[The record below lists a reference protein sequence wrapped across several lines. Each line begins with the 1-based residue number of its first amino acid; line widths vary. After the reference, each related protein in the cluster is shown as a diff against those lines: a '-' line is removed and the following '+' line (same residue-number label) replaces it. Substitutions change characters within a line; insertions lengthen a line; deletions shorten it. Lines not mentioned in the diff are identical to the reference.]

1 MKKMTLGRHKVTLYE
16 SIEEL
21 PIVRFQKYNKM
32 LMLDA
37 GLGSDVTALDAHLAR
52 VGEFIK
58 SGETTNAYQEIDN
71 LRQTLYNVQNGLT
84 PHFLSL
90 VPLMAEVDGEPL
102 TDLSDE
108 SLTAVY
114 EQLKDATVGEYEEVA
129 KGVKKK
135 IEDELKAYFNQGGE
149 SAASKEY
156 YELMRRRALLML
168 DEINKGVD
176 LSKEI
181 RELESQ
187 MVRSDKPRV
196 FDGKHNAEVLYDKNF
211 VGCCI
216 AIAQNLNM
224 DAKQMTVLEYYK
236 AIEVLEEQNKKYKK
250 KGNA

>member
-1 MKKMTLGRHKVTLYE
+1 MKKMKLGEHSVVMFD

-37 GLGSDVTALDAHLAR
+37 GLGSDLTALDAHLAR

-58 SGETTNAYQEIDN
+58 AGETDNAAREIDN
-71 LRQTLYNVQNGLT
+71 LRQTLFNVQNGLT
-84 PHFLSL
+84 PHFMSL
-90 VPLMAEVDGEPL
+90 IPLMAEVDGEPL

-108 SLTAVY
+108 NIQRVY
-114 EQLKDATVGEYEEVA
+114 DTLKDVTMKAYEGAASE
-129 KGVKKK
+129 VKKK
-135 IEDELKAYFNQGGE
+135 IEEELKAYFNQGGE

-168 DEINKGVD
+168 DEIGD
-176 LSKEI
+176 GRDRSEEI
-181 RELESQ
+181 RAIESQ

-196 FDGKHNAEVLYDKNF
+196 FQGERNAEVLYDKNF

-224 DAKQMTVLEYYK
+224 DAKAMTVLEYYR
-236 AIEVLEEQNKKYKK
+236 AIEVLEEQQKELKRKR
-250 KGNA
+250 

>member
-1 MKKMTLGRHKVTLYE
+1 MKKMKLGEHSVVMYD

-37 GLGSDVTALDAHLAR
+37 GLGSDLTALDAHLAR

-58 SGETTNAYQEIDN
+58 ACETDNAAREIDN
-71 LRQTLYNVQNGLT
+71 LRPTLFNVQNGLT
-84 PHFLSL
+84 PHFMSL
-90 VPLMAEVDGEPL
+90 IPLMAEVDGEPL

-108 SLTAVY
+108 NIQAVY
-114 EQLKDATVGEYEEVA
+114 DRLKDVTMKAYEGAASE
-129 KGVKKK
+129 VKKK
-135 IEDELKAYFNQGGE
+135 IEEELKAYFNQGSE

-168 DEINKGVD
+168 DEISDGRD
-176 LSKEI
+176 RSEEI
-181 RELESQ
+181 RAIESQ

-196 FDGKHNAEVLYDKNF
+196 FQGDRNAEVLYDKNF

-224 DAKQMTVLEYYK
+224 DAKAMTVLEYYR
-236 AIEVLEEQNKKYKK
+236 AIEVLEEQQKEMKK
-250 KGNA
+250 K

>member
-1 MKKMTLGRHKVTLYE
+1 MRKMKLGEHSVVMYD

-37 GLGSDVTALDAHLAR
+37 GLGSDLTALDAHLAR

-58 SGETTNAYQEIDN
+58 AGETDNAAREIDN
-71 LRQTLYNVQNGLT
+71 LRQTLFNVQNGLT
-84 PHFLSL
+84 PHFMSL
-90 VPLMAEVDGEPL
+90 IPLMAEVDGEPL

-108 SLTAVY
+108 NIQRVY
-114 EQLKDATVGEYEEVA
+114 DRLKDVTMKAYEGAASE
-129 KGVKKK
+129 VKKK
-135 IEDELKAYFNQGGE
+135 IEEELKAYFNQGGE

-168 DEINKGVD
+168 DEISDGRD
-176 LSKEI
+176 RSEEI
-181 RELESQ
+181 RAIESR

-196 FDGKHNAEVLYDKNF
+196 FQGERNAEVLYDKNF

-224 DAKQMTVLEYYK
+224 DAKQMTVLEYYR
-236 AIEVLEEQNKKYKK
+236 AIEVLEEQQKELKRKR
-250 KGNA
+250 

>member
-1 MKKMTLGRHKVTLYE
+1 MFD

-37 GLGSDVTALDAHLAR
+37 GLGSDLTALDAHLAR

-58 SGETTNAYQEIDN
+58 AGETDNAAREIDN
-71 LRQTLYNVQNGLT
+71 LRQTLFNVQNGLT
-84 PHFLSL
+84 PHFMSL
-90 VPLMAEVDGEPL
+90 IPLMAEVDGEPL

-108 SLTAVY
+108 NIQRVY
-114 EQLKDATVGEYEEVA
+114 DTLKDVTMKAYEGAASE
-129 KGVKKK
+129 VKKK
-135 IEDELKAYFNQGGE
+135 IEEELKAYFNQGGE

-168 DEINKGVD
+168 DEIGD
-176 LSKEI
+176 GRDRSEEI
-181 RELESQ
+181 RAIESQ

-196 FDGKHNAEVLYDKNF
+196 FQGDRNAEVLYDKNF

-224 DAKQMTVLEYYK
+224 DAKQMTVLEYYR
-236 AIEVLEEQNKKYKK
+236 AIEVLEEQQKELKRKK
-250 KGNA
+250 

>member
-1 MKKMTLGRHKVTLYE
+1 MVMFD

-37 GLGSDVTALDAHLAR
+37 GLGSDLTALDAHLAR

-58 SGETTNAYQEIDN
+58 AGETDNAAREIDN
-71 LRQTLYNVQNGLT
+71 LRQTLFNVQNGLT
-84 PHFLSL
+84 PHFMSL
-90 VPLMAEVDGEPL
+90 IPLMAEVDGEPL

-108 SLTAVY
+108 NIQRVY
-114 EQLKDATVGEYEEVA
+114 DSLKDVTMKAYEGAASE
-129 KGVKKK
+129 VKKK
-135 IEDELKAYFNQGGE
+135 IEEELKAYFNQGGE

-168 DEINKGVD
+168 DEIGD
-176 LSKEI
+176 GRDRSEEI
-181 RELESQ
+181 RAIESR

-196 FDGKHNAEVLYDKNF
+196 FQGERNAEVLYDKNF

-224 DAKQMTVLEYYK
+224 DAKQMTVLEYYR
-236 AIEVLEEQNKKYKK
+236 AIEVLEEQQKELKRKR
-250 KGNA
+250 

>member
-1 MKKMTLGRHKVTLYE
+1 MKKMKLGEHSVVMFD

-37 GLGSDVTALDAHLAR
+37 GLGSDLTALDAHLAR

-58 SGETTNAYQEIDN
+58 AGETDNAAREIDN
-71 LRQTLYNVQNGLT
+71 LRQTLFNVQNGLT
-84 PHFLSL
+84 PHFMSL
-90 VPLMAEVDGEPL
+90 IPLMAEVDGEPM

-108 SLTAVY
+108 NIQRVY
-114 EQLKDATVGEYEEVA
+114 DTLKDVTMKAYEGAASE
-129 KGVKKK
+129 VKKK
-135 IEDELKAYFNQGGE
+135 IEEELKAYFNQGGE

-168 DEINKGVD
+168 DEISDGRD
-176 LSKEI
+176 RSEEI
-181 RELESQ
+181 RAIESQ

-196 FDGKHNAEVLYDKNF
+196 FQGERNAEVLYDKNF

-224 DAKQMTVLEYYK
+224 DAKQMTVLEYYR
-236 AIEVLEEQNKKYKK
+236 AIEVLEEQQKEMKRKK
-250 KGNA
+250 

>member
-1 MKKMTLGRHKVTLYE
+1 MKKMKLGEHSVVMYD

-37 GLGSDVTALDAHLAR
+37 GLGSDLTALDAHLAR

-58 SGETTNAYQEIDN
+58 AGETDNAAREIDN
-71 LRQTLYNVQNGLT
+71 LRQTLFNVQNGLT
-84 PHFLSL
+84 PHFMSL
-90 VPLMAEVDGEPL
+90 IPLMAEVDGEPL

-108 SLTAVY
+108 NIQRVY
-114 EQLKDATVGEYEEVA
+114 DTLKDVTMKAYEGA
-129 KGVKKK
+129 ASGVKKK
-135 IEDELKAYFNQGGE
+135 IEEELKAYFNQGGE

-168 DEINKGVD
+168 DEISDGRD
-176 LSKEI
+176 RSEEI
-181 RELESQ
+181 RAIESQ

-196 FDGKHNAEVLYDKNF
+196 FQGDRNAEVLYDKNF

-224 DAKQMTVLEYYK
+224 DAKAMTVLEYYR
-236 AIEVLEEQNKKYKK
+236 AIEVLEEQQKEMKRKR
-250 KGNA
+250 

>member
-1 MKKMTLGRHKVTLYE
+1 MKKMKLGEHSVVMFD

-37 GLGSDVTALDAHLAR
+37 GLGSDLTALDAHLAR

-58 SGETTNAYQEIDN
+58 AGETDNAAREIDN
-71 LRQTLYNVQNGLT
+71 LRQTLFNVQNGLT
-84 PHFLSL
+84 PHFMSL
-90 VPLMAEVDGEPL
+90 IPLMAEVDGEPL

-108 SLTAVY
+108 NIQRVY
-114 EQLKDATVGEYEEVA
+114 DTLKDVTMKAYEGAASE
-129 KGVKKK
+129 VKKK
-135 IEDELKAYFNQGGE
+135 IEEELKAYFNQGGE

-168 DEINKGVD
+168 DEISDGRD
-176 LSKEI
+176 RSEEI
-181 RELESQ
+181 RAIESR

-196 FDGKHNAEVLYDKNF
+196 FQGERNAEVLYDKNF

-224 DAKQMTVLEYYK
+224 DAKQMTVLEYYR
-236 AIEVLEEQNKKYKK
+236 AIEVLEEQQKQLKVKR
-250 KGNA
+250 

>member
-1 MKKMTLGRHKVTLYE
+1 MKLGEHSVVMFD

-37 GLGSDVTALDAHLAR
+37 GLGSDLTALDAHLAR

-58 SGETTNAYQEIDN
+58 AGETDNAAREIDN
-71 LRQTLYNVQNGLT
+71 LRQTLFNVQNGLT
-84 PHFLSL
+84 PHFMSL
-90 VPLMAEVDGEPL
+90 IPLMAEVDGEPL

-108 SLTAVY
+108 NIQRVY
-114 EQLKDATVGEYEEVA
+114 DTLKDVTMKAYEGAASE
-129 KGVKKK
+129 VKKK
-135 IEDELKAYFNQGGE
+135 IEEELKAYFNQGGE

-168 DEINKGVD
+168 DEISDGRD
-176 LSKEI
+176 RSEEI
-181 RELESQ
+181 RAIESR

-196 FDGKHNAEVLYDKNF
+196 FQGERNAEVLYDKNF

-224 DAKQMTVLEYYK
+224 DAKQMTVLEYYR
-236 AIEVLEEQNKKYKK
+236 AIEVLEEQQKELKRKK
-250 KGNA
+250 

>member
-1 MKKMTLGRHKVTLYE
+1 MKKMKLGEHSVVMFD

-37 GLGSDVTALDAHLAR
+37 GLGSDLTALDAHLAR

-58 SGETTNAYQEIDN
+58 SGETDNAAREIDN
-71 LRQTLYNVQNGLT
+71 LRQTLFNVQNGLT
-84 PHFLSL
+84 PHFMSL
-90 VPLMAEVDGEPL
+90 IPLMAEVDGEPL

-108 SLTAVY
+108 NIQRVY
-114 EQLKDATVGEYEEVA
+114 DTLKDVTMKAYEGAASE
-129 KGVKKK
+129 VKKK
-135 IEDELKAYFNQGGE
+135 IEEELKAYFNQGGE

-168 DEINKGVD
+168 DEIGD
-176 LSKEI
+176 GRDRSEEI
-181 RELESQ
+181 RAIESQ

-196 FDGKHNAEVLYDKNF
+196 FQGERNAEVLYDKNF

-224 DAKQMTVLEYYK
+224 DAKQMTVLEYYR
-236 AIEVLEEQNKKYKK
+236 AIEVLEEQQKELKRKR
-250 KGNA
+250 

>member
-1 MKKMTLGRHKVTLYE
+1 MKKMKLGEHSVVMFD

-37 GLGSDVTALDAHLAR
+37 GLGSDLTALDAHLAR

-58 SGETTNAYQEIDN
+58 AGETDNAAREIDN
-71 LRQTLYNVQNGLT
+71 LRQTLFNVQNGLT
-84 PHFLSL
+84 PHFMSL
-90 VPLMAEVDGEPL
+90 IPLMAEVDGEPL

-108 SLTAVY
+108 NIQRVY
-114 EQLKDATVGEYEEVA
+114 DTLKDVTKKAYEGAASE
-129 KGVKKK
+129 VKKK
-135 IEDELKAYFNQGGE
+135 IEEELKAYFNQGGE

-168 DEINKGVD
+168 DEIGD
-176 LSKEI
+176 GRDRSEEI
-181 RELESQ
+181 RAIESQ

-196 FDGKHNAEVLYDKNF
+196 FQGERNAEVLYDKNF

-224 DAKQMTVLEYYK
+224 DAKQMTVLEYYR
-236 AIEVLEEQNKKYKK
+236 AIEVLEEQQKELKRKR
-250 KGNA
+250 

>member
-1 MKKMTLGRHKVTLYE
+1 MKLGEHSVVMFD

-37 GLGSDVTALDAHLAR
+37 GLGSDLTALDAHLAR

-58 SGETTNAYQEIDN
+58 AGETDNAAREIDN
-71 LRQTLYNVQNGLT
+71 LRQTLFNVQNGLT
-84 PHFLSL
+84 PHFMSL
-90 VPLMAEVDGEPL
+90 IPLMAEVDGEPL

-108 SLTAVY
+108 NIQRVY
-114 EQLKDATVGEYEEVA
+114 DTLKDVTMKAYEGAASE
-129 KGVKKK
+129 VKKK
-135 IEDELKAYFNQGGE
+135 IEEELKAYFNQGGE

-168 DEINKGVD
+168 DEIGD
-176 LSKEI
+176 GRDRSEEI
-181 RELESQ
+181 RAIESR

-196 FDGKHNAEVLYDKNF
+196 FQGERNAEVLYDKNF

-224 DAKQMTVLEYYK
+224 DAKQMTVLEYYR
-236 AIEVLEEQNKKYKK
+236 AIEVLEEQQKELKRKK
-250 KGNA
+250 

>member
-1 MKKMTLGRHKVTLYE
+1 MKRMKLGEHKILMYD

-37 GLGSDVTALDAHLAR
+37 GLGSDLAALDAHLAR

-58 SGETTNAYQEIDN
+58 AGEMENATGEIDN
-71 LRQTLYNVQNGLT
+71 LRQTLFNVQNGLT

-90 VPLMAEVDGEPL
+90 IPLMAEVDGEAVD
-102 TDLSDE
+102 DLSDE
-108 SLTAVY
+108 NLQRIY
-114 EQLKDATVGEYEEVA
+114 DRLKDVTLGAYNTAASE
-129 KGVKKK
+129 VKKK
-135 IEDELKAYFNQGGE
+135 IEEELKAYFNQGGE

-156 YELMRRRALLML
+156 YELMRQRAMLML
-168 DEINKGVD
+168 DEIADGQD
-176 LSKEI
+176 RSEEI
-181 RELESQ
+181 RAIESR

-196 FDGKHNAEVLYDKNF
+196 FQGQKNSEVLYDKNF

-224 DAKQMTVLEYYK
+224 DAKQMTVLEYYR
-236 AIEVLEEQNKKYKK
+236 AIEVLEEQQKQYKK
-250 KGNA
+250 KR

>member
-1 MKKMTLGRHKVTLYE
+1 MKKMKLGEHSVVMFD

-37 GLGSDVTALDAHLAR
+37 GLGSDLTALDAHLAR

-58 SGETTNAYQEIDN
+58 AGETDNAAREIDN
-71 LRQTLYNVQNGLT
+71 LRQTLFNVQNGLT
-84 PHFLSL
+84 PHFMSL
-90 VPLMAEVDGEPL
+90 IPLMAEVDGEPL

-108 SLTAVY
+108 NIQRVY
-114 EQLKDATVGEYEEVA
+114 DRLKDVTMKAYEGAASE
-129 KGVKKK
+129 VKKK
-135 IEDELKAYFNQGGE
+135 IEEELKAYFNQGGE

-168 DEINKGVD
+168 DEISDGRD
-176 LSKEI
+176 RSEEI
-181 RELESQ
+181 RAIESR

-196 FDGKHNAEVLYDKNF
+196 FQGERNAEVLYDKNF

-224 DAKQMTVLEYYK
+224 DAKQMTVLEYYR
-236 AIEVLEEQNKKYKK
+236 AIEVLEEQQKELKRKR
-250 KGNA
+250 

>member
-1 MKKMTLGRHKVTLYE
+1 MKKMKLGEHSVVMYD

-37 GLGSDVTALDAHLAR
+37 GLGSDLTALDAHLAR

-58 SGETTNAYQEIDN
+58 AGETDNAAREIDN
-71 LRQTLYNVQNGLT
+71 LRQTLFNVQNGLT
-84 PHFLSL
+84 PHFMSL
-90 VPLMAEVDGEPL
+90 IPLMAEVDGEPL

-108 SLTAVY
+108 NIQRVY
-114 EQLKDATVGEYEEVA
+114 DQLKDVTMKAYEGAASE
-129 KGVKKK
+129 VKKK
-135 IEDELKAYFNQGGE
+135 IEEELKAYFNQGGE

-168 DEINKGVD
+168 DEISDGRD
-176 LSKEI
+176 RSDEI
-181 RELESQ
+181 RAIESR

-196 FDGKHNAEVLYDKNF
+196 FQGERNAEVLYDKNF

-224 DAKQMTVLEYYK
+224 DAKQMTVLEYYR
-236 AIEVLEEQNKKYKK
+236 AIEVLEEQQKELKRKR
-250 KGNA
+250 

>member
-1 MKKMTLGRHKVTLYE
+1 MKKMKLGEHSVTMFD

-37 GLGSDVTALDAHLAR
+37 GLGSDLTALDAHLAR

-58 SGETTNAYQEIDN
+58 AGETDNAAREIDN
-71 LRQTLYNVQNGLT
+71 LRQTLFNVQNGLT
-84 PHFLSL
+84 PHFMSL
-90 VPLMAEVDGEPL
+90 IPLMAEVDGEPL

-108 SLTAVY
+108 NIQRVY
-114 EQLKDATVGEYEEVA
+114 DTLKDVTMKAYEGAASE
-129 KGVKKK
+129 VKKK
-135 IEDELKAYFNQGGE
+135 IEEELKAYFNQGGE

-156 YELMRRRALLML
+156 YELVCRRALLML
-168 DEINKGVD
+168 DEISDGRD
-176 LSKEI
+176 RSEEI
-181 RELESQ
+181 RAIESQ

-196 FDGKHNAEVLYDKNF
+196 FQGERNSEVLYDKNF

-224 DAKQMTVLEYYK
+224 DAKAMTVLEYYR
-236 AIEVLEEQNKKYKK
+236 AIEVLEEQQKQLKK
-250 KGNA
+250 K

>member
-1 MKKMTLGRHKVTLYE
+1 MKKMKLGEHSVTMYD

-37 GLGSDVTALDAHLAR
+37 GLGSDLTALDAHLAR

-58 SGETTNAYQEIDN
+58 AGETDNAAREIDN
-71 LRQTLYNVQNGLT
+71 LRQTLFNVQNGLT
-84 PHFLSL
+84 PHFMSL
-90 VPLMAEVDGEPL
+90 IPLMAEVDGEPL

-108 SLTAVY
+108 NIQRVY
-114 EQLKDATVGEYEEVA
+114 DTLKDVTMKAYEGAASE
-129 KGVKKK
+129 VKKK
-135 IEDELKAYFNQGGE
+135 IEEELKAYFNQGGE

-168 DEINKGVD
+168 DEIGD
-176 LSKEI
+176 GRDRSEEI
-181 RELESQ
+181 RAIESQ

-196 FDGKHNAEVLYDKNF
+196 FQGERNAEVLYDKNF

-224 DAKQMTVLEYYK
+224 DAKAMTVLEYYR
-236 AIEVLEEQNKKYKK
+236 AIEVLEEQQKELKRKR
-250 KGNA
+250 

>member
-1 MKKMTLGRHKVTLYE
+1 MKKMKLGEHSVVMFD

-37 GLGSDVTALDAHLAR
+37 GLGSDLTALDAHLAR

-58 SGETTNAYQEIDN
+58 AGETDNAAREIDN
-71 LRQTLYNVQNGLT
+71 LRQTLFNVQNGLT
-84 PHFLSL
+84 PHFMSL
-90 VPLMAEVDGEPL
+90 IPLMAEVDGEPL

-108 SLTAVY
+108 NIRRVY
-114 EQLKDATVGEYEEVA
+114 DTLKDVTMKAYEGAASE
-129 KGVKKK
+129 VKKK
-135 IEDELKAYFNQGGE
+135 IEEELKAYFNQGGE

-168 DEINKGVD
+168 DEIGD
-176 LSKEI
+176 GRDRSEEI
-181 RELESQ
+181 RAIESQ

-196 FDGKHNAEVLYDKNF
+196 FQGERNAEVLYDKNF

-224 DAKQMTVLEYYK
+224 DAKAMTVLEYYR
-236 AIEVLEEQNKKYKK
+236 AIEVLEEQQKELKRKR
-250 KGNA
+250 

>member
-1 MKKMTLGRHKVTLYE
+1 MKKMKLGEHSVVMFD

-37 GLGSDVTALDAHLAR
+37 GLGSDLTALDAHLAR

-58 SGETTNAYQEIDN
+58 AGETDNAAREIDN
-71 LRQTLYNVQNGLT
+71 LRQTLFNVQNGLT
-84 PHFLSL
+84 PHFMSL
-90 VPLMAEVDGEPL
+90 IPLMAEVDGEPL

-108 SLTAVY
+108 NIQRVY
-114 EQLKDATVGEYEEVA
+114 DTLKDVTMKAYEGAASE
-129 KGVKKK
+129 VKKK
-135 IEDELKAYFNQGGE
+135 IEEELKAYFNQGGE

-168 DEINKGVD
+168 DEIGD
-176 LSKEI
+176 GRDRSEEI
-181 RELESQ
+181 RAIESQ

-196 FDGKHNAEVLYDKNF
+196 FQGERNAEVLYDKNF

-224 DAKQMTVLEYYK
+224 DAKQMTVLEYYR
-236 AIEVLEEQNKKYKK
+236 AIEVLEEQQKELKRKR
-250 KGNA
+250 

>member
-1 MKKMTLGRHKVTLYE
+1 MKKMKLGEHSVVMYD

-37 GLGSDVTALDAHLAR
+37 GLGSDLTALDAHLAR

-58 SGETTNAYQEIDN
+58 AGETDNAAREIDN
-71 LRQTLYNVQNGLT
+71 LRQTLFNVQNGLT
-84 PHFLSL
+84 PHFMSL
-90 VPLMAEVDGEPL
+90 IPLMAEVDGEPL

-108 SLTAVY
+108 NIQRVY
-114 EQLKDATVGEYEEVA
+114 DTLKDVTMKAYEGAASE
-129 KGVKKK
+129 VKKK
-135 IEDELKAYFNQGGE
+135 IEEELKAYFNQGGE

-168 DEINKGVD
+168 DEIGD
-176 LSKEI
+176 GRDRSEEI
-181 RELESQ
+181 RAIESQ

-196 FDGKHNAEVLYDKNF
+196 FQGDRNAEVLYDKNF

-224 DAKQMTVLEYYK
+224 DAKQMTVLEYYR
-236 AIEVLEEQNKKYKK
+236 AIEVLEEQQKEMKRKR
-250 KGNA
+250 

>member
-1 MKKMTLGRHKVTLYE
+1 MFD

-37 GLGSDVTALDAHLAR
+37 GLGSDLTALDAHLAR

-58 SGETTNAYQEIDN
+58 AGETDNAAREIDN
-71 LRQTLYNVQNGLT
+71 LRQTLFNVQNGLT
-84 PHFLSL
+84 PHFMSL
-90 VPLMAEVDGEPL
+90 IPLMAEVDGEPL

-108 SLTAVY
+108 NIQRVY
-114 EQLKDATVGEYEEVA
+114 DTLKDVTMKAYEGAASE
-129 KGVKKK
+129 VKKK
-135 IEDELKAYFNQGGE
+135 IEEELKAYFNQGGE

-168 DEINKGVD
+168 DEIGD
-176 LSKEI
+176 GRDRSEEI
-181 RELESQ
+181 RAIESQ

-196 FDGKHNAEVLYDKNF
+196 FQGERNAEVLYDKNF

-224 DAKQMTVLEYYK
+224 DAKQMTVLEYYR
-236 AIEVLEEQNKKYKK
+236 AIEVLEEQQKELKRKR
-250 KGNA
+250 

>member
-1 MKKMTLGRHKVTLYE
+1 MVMFD

-37 GLGSDVTALDAHLAR
+37 GLGSDLTALDAHLAR

-58 SGETTNAYQEIDN
+58 AGETDNAAREIDN
-71 LRQTLYNVQNGLT
+71 LRQTLFNVQNGLT
-84 PHFLSL
+84 PHFMSL
-90 VPLMAEVDGEPL
+90 IPLMAEVDGEPL

-108 SLTAVY
+108 NIQRVY
-114 EQLKDATVGEYEEVA
+114 DTLKDVTMKAYEGAASE
-129 KGVKKK
+129 VKKK
-135 IEDELKAYFNQGGE
+135 IEEELKAYFNQGGE

-168 DEINKGVD
+168 DEIGD
-176 LSKEI
+176 GRDRSEEI
-181 RELESQ
+181 RAIESQ

-196 FDGKHNAEVLYDKNF
+196 FQGERNAEVLYDKNF

-224 DAKQMTVLEYYK
+224 DAKQMTVLEYYR
-236 AIEVLEEQNKKYKK
+236 AIEVLEEQQKELKRKR
-250 KGNA
+250 

>member
-1 MKKMTLGRHKVTLYE
+1 MKKMKLGEHSVTMFD

-37 GLGSDVTALDAHLAR
+37 GLGSDLTALDAHLAR

-58 SGETTNAYQEIDN
+58 AGETDNAAREIDN
-71 LRQTLYNVQNGLT
+71 LRQTLFNVQNGLT
-84 PHFLSL
+84 PHFMSL
-90 VPLMAEVDGEPL
+90 IPLMAEVDGEPL

-108 SLTAVY
+108 NIQRVY
-114 EQLKDATVGEYEEVA
+114 DTLKDVTMKAYEGAASE
-129 KGVKKK
+129 VKKK
-135 IEDELKAYFNQGGE
+135 IEEELKAYFNQGGE

-168 DEINKGVD
+168 DEISDGRD
-176 LSKEI
+176 RSEEI
-181 RELESQ
+181 RAIESR

-196 FDGKHNAEVLYDKNF
+196 FQGERNAEVLYDKNF

-224 DAKQMTVLEYYK
+224 DAKQMTVLEYYR
-236 AIEVLEEQNKKYKK
+236 AIEVLEEQQKELKRKR
-250 KGNA
+250 

>member
-1 MKKMTLGRHKVTLYE
+1 MYD

-37 GLGSDVTALDAHLAR
+37 GLGSDLTALDAHLAR

-58 SGETTNAYQEIDN
+58 AGETDNAAREIDN
-71 LRQTLYNVQNGLT
+71 LRQTLFNVQNGLT
-84 PHFLSL
+84 PHFMSL
-90 VPLMAEVDGEPL
+90 IPLMAEVDGEPL

-108 SLTAVY
+108 NIQRVY
-114 EQLKDATVGEYEEVA
+114 DTLKDVTMKAYEGAAHE
-129 KGVKKK
+129 VKKK
-135 IEDELKAYFNQGGE
+135 IEEELKAYFNQGGE

-168 DEINKGVD
+168 DEIGD
-176 LSKEI
+176 GRDRSEEI
-181 RELESQ
+181 RAIESQ

-196 FDGKHNAEVLYDKNF
+196 FQGERNAEVLYDKNF

-224 DAKQMTVLEYYK
+224 DAKQMTVLEYYR
-236 AIEVLEEQNKKYKK
+236 AIEVLEEQQKQLKK
-250 KGNA
+250 K

>member
-1 MKKMTLGRHKVTLYE
+1 MNLGTHKVVMYD

-37 GLGSDVTALDAHLAR
+37 GLGSDLTALDAHLAR

-58 SGETTNAYQEIDN
+58 AGETDNAAREIDN
-71 LRQTLYNVQNGLT
+71 LRQTLFNVQNGLT
-84 PHFLSL
+84 PHFMSL
-90 VPLMAEVDGEPL
+90 IPLMAEVDGEPL

-108 SLTAVY
+108 NIQRVY
-114 EQLKDATVGEYEEVA
+114 DTLKDVTMKAYEGAASE
-129 KGVKKK
+129 VKKK
-135 IEDELKAYFNQGGE
+135 IEEELKAYFNQGGE

-168 DEINKGVD
+168 DEIGD
-176 LSKEI
+176 GRDRSEEI
-181 RELESQ
+181 RAIESQ

-196 FDGKHNAEVLYDKNF
+196 FQGERNVEVLYDKNF

-224 DAKQMTVLEYYK
+224 DAKAMTVLEYYR
-236 AIEVLEEQNKKYKK
+236 AIEVLEEQQKELKRKR
-250 KGNA
+250 